1 MPFEHDRRSGA
12 KPAVQLDVADP
23 SKANALRG
31 MSFDAAEASLSPVQQ
46 RADEGMQGGGA
57 KLPHLEA
64 VQRSCGGHDVSG
76 IRAHVGGAAREAAGD
91 LGAKAYASG
100 SQVAFAETPDLHT
113 AAHEAAHVVQQRGGV
128 QLKGNVGQDGDRYEA
143 HADAV
148 ADRVVQGRSAEDLLA
163 PYAGGGAG
171 GEAVQ
176 MKSLKTH
183 GGTFTTQQYEALTGA
198 NKDGKQLVGTV
209 MDMKF
214 EPGQSVRADKF
225 GFVQTVKAL
234 RNDKADYSEG
244 RVDQH
249 ERMQKEDDL
258 DPGRLIDQGKNR
270 ENPLFSLVNQA
281 TPLGGLNNGINEP
294 ALETDKNLVRG
305 LEENPHV
312 ERGDVEGPG
321 KDPKDKKDLKDKKAP
336 ARKKHR
342 RPGQN
347 GPKNGSPG
355 GDKKGDLGGKVEGK
369 KETPKKKGTRK
380 KKKPEAKGEAP
391 KTSDFFGAQG
401 TKAGNKVVP
410 AFLRD
415 EPARTRAY
423 DPETNT
429 GDTVEMSFETNVL
442 TTDGPTAGTY
452 LGSVQWGF
460 KADGTDPVA
469 KPMPFE
475 VVSMGTPSKEFM
487 QSAKLWNEN
496 AKTHNPESKNPSLPL
511 HFTTHTPD
519 LGLEAKLRDPKLS
532 VEDKKSAINERIE
545 EILKKLD
552 PESDKE
558 LQQLALEMKSTENIP
573 GDVSQ
578 SVDRLA
584 NEFKV
589 LRLQL
594 EQARGERLDLRTRLQ
609 QAEDALAQAKKIANK
624 PKHKVFR
631 FTKGSKDA
639 YADKRDKK
647 RERNTLSTDLENKRG
662 EVDRLEN
669 QVNDKRLEQNDPSF
683 ERLLLEHRANVEKYQ
698 NKLADYRNMN
708 FEIDS
713 LKEMLKQLGGK

>member
-1 MPFEHDRRSGA
+1 MPFEHDRRAGG
-12 KPAVQLDVADP
+12 KPVVQLDADP
-23 SKANALRG
+23 TKANALRG
-31 MSFDAAEASLSPVQQ
+31 MSFEEGEASLSPLQQ

-57 KLPHLEA
+57 RLPHLEA
-64 VQRSCGGHDVSG
+64 VQRSFGGHDVSG
-76 IRAHVGGAAREAAGD
+76 IRAHVGGAARDAAGD

-100 SQVAFAETPDLHT
+100 GQVAFAETPDLHT
-113 AAHEAAHVVQQRGGV
+113 AAHEAAHVVQQRAGV
-128 QLKGNVGQDGDRYEA
+128 QLKGNVGRSGDRYEA

-163 PYAGGGAG
+163 PYAGGGAAG
-171 GEAVQ
+171 GDAVQ

-270 ENPLFSLVNQA
+270 ENPLFSLVNQP
-281 TPLGGLNNGINEP
+281 TPLGGLGKGIDEP

-305 LEENPHV
+305 LESNPHV
-312 ERGDVEGPG
+312 ERGDV
-321 KDPKDKKDLKDKKAP
+321 DDKVAP
-336 ARKKHR
+336 VKGGRSSRKSRPKHR
-342 RPGQN
+342 RP
-347 GPKNGSPG
+347 KSPSKERG
-355 GDKKGDLGGKVEGK
+355 GDKNGNLGNKVEGK
-369 KETPKKKGTRK
+369 KESSKKKGTRK
-380 KKKPEAKGEAP
+380 KKKPEAKGEGA

-401 TKAGNKVVP
+401 TKAGNKVMP

-442 TTDGPTAGTY
+442 TTEGPTAGTY

-511 HFTTHTPD
+511 HFTSHRPD

-532 VEDKKSAINERIE
+532 VEDKRSAINDRIE
-545 EILKKLD
+545 QIVSKLD
-552 PESDKE
+552 PEADKE
-558 LQQLALEMKSTENIP
+558 LQKLALAMQTTENIP

-578 SVDRLA
+578 SVERLA

-594 EQARGERLDLRTRLQ
+594 ENARGDRRDLRTRLQ
-609 QAEDALAQAKKIANK
+609 QAEDALTQAKAIANK

-631 FTKGSKDA
+631 FTKGSKNARSDV
-639 YADKRDKK
+639 KDKK
-647 RERNTLSTDLENKRG
+647 RERNTLSNDLDNKIG
-662 EVDRLEN
+662 EVDRLETE
-669 QVNDKRLEQNDPSF
+669 VNDKRLEQNDPSF
-683 ERLLLEHRANVEKYQ
+683 ERLLLEHRENVEKYQ
-698 NKLADYRNMN
+698 NKLADYRNMS